1 MAGSKAHQTRLRG
14 EFSRE
19 ALPHLDALYG
29 AALHL
34 TRNREEAQDLCQE
47 AMLRAYRS
55 FRQFTAGTNCRAWLL
70 TILYNVFRKGYRR
83 HQRERVAITQEGLA
97 RVAQGQEPLSA
108 ASYSPE
114 QLLAETPMQPEVQAA
129 LENLP
134 EEFRGTLML
143 VDGQELSYQEAAQV
157 LAVPVGTVRSRLSR
171 ARGLMRQALAEFA
184 LQHGFKPP
192 HSGQE

>member
-1 MAGSKAHQTRLRG
+1 MAGSKAYRADLRG

-34 TRNREEAQDLCQE
+34 TRNRDEAQDLCQE

-55 FRQFTAGTNCRAWLL
+55 FDQFAAGTNCRAWLL
-70 TILYNVFRKGYRR
+70 TILYNVFRNGYRR
-83 HQRERVAITQEGLA
+83 HQREHLALAQEGLA
-97 RVAQGQEPLSA
+97 RAAQRQEPLSA
-108 ASYSPE
+108 ASDSPE
-114 QLLAETPMQPEVQAA
+114 QLLAESRMEPEVRAA
-129 LENLP
+129 LERLP
-134 EEFRGTLML
+134 QEFRGALML

-184 LQHGFKPP
+184 LQHGFKPRP
-192 HSGQE
+192 GQE